1 MWTIYNMSMQLT
13 IPDAEILLYEGSSSP
28 LMGTDYFN
36 ALLNEIPWREETITL
51 FGKTHLQ
58 PRMLEFLG
66 DLGIAY
72 TYSKKLYRAVPWTE
86 TLLHLRGIAEQ
97 VAQAPF
103 NSVLANYYRNERDSM
118 GMHADDEP
126 ELGKQPTILSM
137 SFGTTR
143 TFVLR
148 HKTRRDVP
156 VIRIPLHSESI
167 LVMKGATQQ
176 HWLHGIEKKT
186 RAHGPRINLTFR
198 CIQKLTPPI

>member
-28 LMGTDYFN
+28 LMGTDYFG
-36 ALLNEIPWREETITL
+36 ALQNEIPWREETITL

-66 DLGIAY
+66 DQGIA
-72 TYSKKLYRAVPWTE
+72 E

-148 HKTRRDVP
+148 HRTRRDVP
-156 VIRIPLHSESI
+156 VIRIPLHSDSI
-167 LVMKGATQQ
+167 LVMKGATQE